1 MAKKR
6 KKPKMEFRYYQMSA
20 GSPILALLG
29 QKWVQNYGNDVDY
42 LHFHNYLEI
51 GFCYEGDGFLVLG
64 EDEPRF
70 SGREFTVIP
79 PNYPHTTNSDVGT
92 ISRWEYLFIDV
103 KGFMKRFLDSPV
115 KAEKMIQRIYS
126 KALFLREEEYP
137 SISAKIL
144 KIMNIMRDG
153 EEFYLEEAK
162 GVLAALL
169 VEIARLNR
177 PSEEDRVAEETGKL
191 TNMITRVLDFV
202 SYHYM
207 EDIKVEDLA
216 KSCHISETHFRR
228 IFTSYMK
235 VTPLEYIN
243 TVRIQTA
250 CELLQKTDDP
260 VADIAH
266 KCGFT
271 TNSTFNRNFKQIM
284 GGTPIEWR
292 KRPESYEQQILKFD
306 IHSEEGW

>member
-79 PNYPHTTNSDVGT
+79 PNYPHTTNSDIGT

-103 KGFMKRFLDSPV
+103 EGFMKRFLDSPV

-284 GGTPIEWR
+284 GVTPIEWR

>member
-6 KKPKMEFRYYQMSA
+6 KKPKMEFRYYQMPA

-29 QKWVQNYGNDVDY
+29 QKWVQHYGENIDY

-51 GFCYEGDGFLVLG
+51 GFCYEGQGRMLLG
-64 EDEPRF
+64 EEEVRF
-70 SGREFTVIP
+70 SGREFSVIP
-79 PNYPHTTNSDVGT
+79 PNYPHTTDSDLGT

-103 KGFMKRFLDSPV
+103 EGFLRSFLDTPV
-115 KAEKMIQRIYS
+115 KADKVIQRIYS
-126 KALFLREEEYP
+126 KALFLEENQSP

-162 GVLAALL
+162 GILASLL

-177 PSEEDRVAEETGKL
+177 RSEEERVEEEKGKL
-191 TNMITRVLDFV
+191 TNMITRVQDFV

-207 EDIKVEDLA
+207 EDIKVKDLA
-216 KSCHISETHFRR
+216 QSCHISETHFRR
-228 IFTSYMK
+228 VFTSYMK
-235 VTPLEYIN
+235 MSPLEYIN
-243 TVRIQTA
+243 TVRINTA
-250 CELLQKTDDP
+250 CELLETTDAP

-271 TNSTFNRNFKQIM
+271 TNSTFNRNFKHLM
-284 GGTPIEWR
+284 GVTPLEWR
-292 KRPESYEQQILKFD
+292 KRPESYEQQLLRFD
-306 IHSEEGW
+306 IHSEKGW